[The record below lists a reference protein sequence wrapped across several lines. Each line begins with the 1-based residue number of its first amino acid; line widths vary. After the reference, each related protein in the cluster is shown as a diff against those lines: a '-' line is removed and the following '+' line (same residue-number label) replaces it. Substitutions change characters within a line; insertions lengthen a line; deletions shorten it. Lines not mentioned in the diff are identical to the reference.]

1 MRDDKTLAISLRK
14 KGKTYSKI
22 SETLGVPKSTLSEW
36 FHGEGW
42 AEKVRQ
48 NNISVATVGTRDRMK
63 HMNTMRAVQLT
74 RRYEEAKKEAE
85 KEFLVYRGDQLFVAA
100 LMLYVGEGDKSL
112 ANNMVR
118 ITNIEPKVLRIFYAF
133 VKKYCPAEA
142 RKVRAWILLYPDLDP
157 QACQKYWSRELGLP
171 HESFYKSQVIQGRH
185 KTKKLHYGVGTITI
199 GDKRLKVK
207 LLRWIELVCQN
218 IEQNAGMVQ
227 W

>member
-1 MRDDKTLAISLRK
+1 MLATALRK
-14 KGKTYSKI
+14 KGETYSKI
-22 SETLGVPKSTLSEW
+22 SQGLGVPKSTLSEW
-36 FHGEGW
+36 FKGRAW
-42 AEKVRQ
+42 AEKVRKK
-48 NNISVATVGTRDRMK
+48 NLYVATLGMRK
-63 HMNTMRAVQLT
+63 HIMLMNAARSTQLS
-74 RRYEEAKKEAE
+74 RRYEDAKKEAE
-85 KEFLVYRGDQLFVAA
+85 KEFLGCRNDQLFIAA

-142 RKVRAWILLYPDLDP
+142 KKVRAWILLYPDLDL
-157 QACQKYWSRELGLP
+157 QACQKYWSQELGLG
-171 HESFYKSQVIQGRH
+171 HENFYKSQMIQGRH

-207 LLRWIELVCQN
+207 VLRWIELVCQN